1 MCMLRGEP
9 YRVRTKFT
17 SFFFLVLQ
25 QIADAMNQEQ
35 NEASG
40 SCSGERLG
48 YHIRRE
54 HIILAIGISI

>member
-9 YRVRTKFT
+9 YRVRTKIT

-40 SCSGERLG
+40 SCSLYKLIDRGLEND
-48 YHIRRE
+48 
-54 HIILAIGISI
+54 